1 MKQPVTLV
9 CFNKVEKK
17 MWNSFINYCRF
28 LCFFLHLSVLIVFF
42 FINKQDKKC
51 QLIFI
56 CVKTKTFVDEMTH
69 ETGNM
74 YSIHII
80 DRVFHYDTQWSV
92 CGYVCVCGVHFV
104 FVQFH
109 LQPSR

>member
-1 MKQPVTLV
+1 MELFYQLLSFPLLFFTSV
-9 CFNKVEKK
+9 CFN
-17 MWNSFINYCRF
+17 C
-28 LCFFLHLSVLIVFF
+28 FF